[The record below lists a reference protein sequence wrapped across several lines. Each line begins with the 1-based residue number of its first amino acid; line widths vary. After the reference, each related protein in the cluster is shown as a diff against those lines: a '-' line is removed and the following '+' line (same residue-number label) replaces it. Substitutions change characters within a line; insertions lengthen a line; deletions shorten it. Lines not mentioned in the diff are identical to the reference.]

1 MGSFELEMNA
11 LGPLCAFGSSVTWA
25 VGSSAYSRLSQK
37 YSPFAV
43 NFARALIALPL
54 FIVAAFIVAGG
65 WSEGLAHFQTL
76 RLEHWGWFTLSM
88 TASYGLGDTLFLW
101 STRSLGVPG
110 ALAIA
115 SCYPLWTLACGYF
128 FTGQVPSWTQIVG
141 IGVTL
146 AGIVTVILNGP
157 KTDHASRKIS
167 VVGVLLAIATSIAWA
182 TNSFATSRG
191 GADLL
196 APVGNTIRMIM
207 ALVLSASFGRFF
219 SPKTPIFLPERQY
232 INSLWLFVLEAFIG
246 SYFYMYGLS
255 HTPLTLGTVLVSL
268 APVIS
273 VPVALVLKLEKFSL
287 FRTLGVM
294 MVVFGVWLLLTRGF

>member
-1 MGSFELEMNA
+1 MSSVELEMSA

-54 FIVAAFIVAGG
+54 FILAAFFVSGG
-65 WSEGLAHFQTL
+65 WNEGLAHFQSL

-115 SCYPLWTLACGYF
+115 SCYPLWTVACGYF
-128 FTGQVPSWTQIVG
+128 FTGQTLSWTQGIG

-157 KTDHASRKIS
+157 KSEEAPK
-167 VVGVLLAIATSIAWA
+167 GVSAIGILLALATSVAWA

-207 ALVLSASFGRFF
+207 ALILSASFGKFF
-219 SPKTPIFLPERQY
+219 SPKTAIFLPEKQY
-232 INSLWLFVLEAFIG
+232 LSSLWLFVLEAFLG

-273 VPVALVLKLEKFSL
+273 VPVALLLRLEKFSV
-287 FRTLGVM
+287 FRTLGVL